1 MGTRFLEDCR
11 TARLASVS
19 WVLKC
24 IREQLVG
31 CGAEE
36 AEEPKET
43 VLQGAWPLLF
53 SLGEAQR
60 RKPGLVGVLGNI

>member
-1 MGTRFLEDCR
+1 M
-11 TARLASVS
+11 
-19 WVLKC
+19 
-24 IREQLVG
+24 G
-31 CGAEE
+31 CGAEK